1 MYTLGEAATATGMS
15 KAALSKAI
23 KQGRISARRKEGRND
38 GALEIDPAELHR
50 VYPPVDTKPP
60 TSEHERIQET
70 LSENARL
77 QAKVDALG
85 ELLEQVKAERDD
97 LRKDRDHWRQQA
109 TNLLTHQP
117 ANQNPSPRQEAPAK
131 RGAWP
136 VLVALLA
143 LAGGMACGLYAM
155 RYYGLF

>member
-23 KQGRISARRKEGRND
+23 KQGRISAKRKEGRND
-38 GALEIDPAELHR
+38 GAFEIDPAELHR
-50 VYPPVDTKPP
+50 VYPPVNTKPP
-60 TSEHERIQET
+60 ISEHEQTQET
-70 LSENARL
+70 VSENAQL
-77 QAKVDALG
+77 KAKVDALG

-117 ANQNPSPRQEAPAK
+117 ANQNLAK
-131 RGAWP
+131 RRVWP

-143 LAGGMACGLYAM
+143 LAGGMAGGVYLM
-155 RYYGLF
+155 SQYGFLSLR

>member
-1 MYTLGEAATATGMS
+1 MS

-50 VYPPVDTKPP
+50 VYPPVDTKPA
-60 TSEHERIQET
+60 TSEHERTQET
-70 LSENARL
+70 LSENTRL

-85 ELLEQVKAERDD
+85 ELLEQVKTERDD

-109 TNLLTHQP
+109 TNLLTYQP
-117 ANQNPSPRQEAPAK
+117 ANQNPQLRQEAPAK
-131 RGAWP
+131 RRAWP
-136 VLVALLA
+136 VLAALLA
-143 LAGGMACGLYAM
+143 LAGGMAGAAYLMSQHGLLPL
-155 RYYGLF
+155 R